1 MPNHPPPTPDV
12 FSAVADPTRRR
23 LLDLL
28 SARESPVTALAR
40 RFTVSRPAISQ
51 HLRILRDAG
60 LVTERRSGRQRLY
73 RLRPHP
79 LRQVY
84 DWAAHYQRF
93 WDRKLRSLGRHLE
106 KNP

>member
-1 MPNHPPPTPDV
+1 MPERPVPTPDV
-12 FSAVADPTRRR
+12 FSAIADPTRRR

-28 SARESPVTALAR
+28 SESESPVTVLAR
-40 RFTVSRPAISQ
+40 RFAVSRPAISQ

-73 RLRPHP
+73 RLRPQP

-93 WDRKLRSLGRHLE
+93 WHKKLRSLGRHLG
-106 KNP
+106 KDL